1 MDICVIGGAGYVG
14 TRLVQKLL
22 DLGFK
27 VTVIDIFWYWKSI
40 DEYRGNF
47 SDSRNLNIIKT
58 DIREFN
64 AKEFKFEV
72 YEYIIYLACVSN
84 DPSFD
89 LNPNLGREINLIAF
103 QQFIKILIE
112 SKSKKTK
119 LIFASSS
126 SVYGVKEEEYVTELI
141 KPEPL
146 TDYSRYKLQCEE
158 IIMEN
163 SEFIDWVILRPATVC
178 GWSPRMRFDLVVNIL
193 TYNSVVNRKIKVH
206 GGEQFRPN
214 IHIDDMVRI
223 YTILVSDSEK
233 FNKAKNKV
241 FNVGAKNLKLR
252 EIANTVSSI
261 IDNDSIIE
269 FENIVDE
276 RSYRIT
282 SDYIEKTI
290 GFECEK
296 DIQEAISD
304 IKIAFANGKV
314 RPESERYLY
323 NNIQT
328 MNKLISDHRIITE

>member
-1 MDICVIGGAGYVG
+1 MNICVIGGAGYVG
-14 TRLVQKLL
+14 TRLVHNLL

-27 VTVIDIFWYWKSI
+27 VTVIDVFWYWKSI

-47 SDSRNLNIIKT
+47 EDSRNLSIVHT
-58 DIREFN
+58 DIRELN
-64 AKEFKFEV
+64 AKNFKVEEFEH
-72 YEYIIYLACVSN
+72 IIYLACVSN

-103 QQFIKILIE
+103 QNFIKMLKE
-112 SKSKKTK
+112 SNSKKTK

-126 SVYGVKEEEYVTELI
+126 SVYGVKQEEFVTELI
-141 KPEPL
+141 QPEPL
-146 TDYSRYKLQCEE
+146 TDYSKYKLQCEE
-158 IIMEN
+158 IIKEN
-163 SEFIDWVILRPATVC
+163 SEFFDWVILRPATVC

-193 TYNSVVNRKIKVH
+193 SYNSVVNRKIMVH

-223 YTILVSDSEK
+223 YSTLVSDGEK

-241 FNVGAKNLKLR
+241 FNVGAKNLRLR
-252 EIANTVSSI
+252 DIATAVSSI

-269 FENIVDE
+269 FEKIVDE

-290 GFECEK
+290 GFECKK
-296 DIQEAISD
+296 DIQDAISD
-304 IKIAFANGKV
+304 IKIAFEKGKV
-314 RPESERYLY
+314 RPDSERYLY

-328 MNKLISDHRIITE
+328 MNKLIAEHRIIT